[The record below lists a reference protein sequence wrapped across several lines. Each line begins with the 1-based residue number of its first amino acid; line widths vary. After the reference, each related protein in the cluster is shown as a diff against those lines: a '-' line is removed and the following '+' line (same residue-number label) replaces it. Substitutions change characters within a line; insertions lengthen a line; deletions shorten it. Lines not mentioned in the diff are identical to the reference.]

1 MVVKFPNCPDL
12 VASHKNYID
21 MIKCEMSLGNEP
33 KQTRAK
39 ECALNP
45 GMLESPGNQI
55 SRPARI
61 WVDDTLI
68 VAVGV
73 TAMNMVTTVIE
84 SIFVVLGN
92 PNLKYRQYLL
102 AMYEWPKLVVSE
114 HQLALWL
121 I

>member
-45 GMLESPGNQI
+45 GILDCPGNQI
-55 SRPARI
+55 NHTSRI
-61 WVDDTLI
+61 WVGDTLS
-68 VAVGV
+68 VAVRV
-73 TAMNMVTTVIE
+73 SAMNMAPGSVIE
-84 SIFVVLGN
+84 SVFVVLGN
-92 PNLKYRQYLL
+92 PSLKYRQYLL
-102 AMYEWPKLVVSE
+102 AIYT
-114 HQLALWL
+114 
-121 I
+121 